1 MGLWDKF
8 KSELIDIVEF
18 LDNSDNTL
26 SYRFERKDNEIKN
39 GAKLTVRPGQIAVF
53 VNEGKYADVFREG
66 LYALATQNL
75 PILSTLK
82 GWKYGFDSPF
92 KAEVYFLSTKHFN
105 DQQWGTM
112 APITLDDPR
121 YGMIEVKA
129 FGTYGFQIVDPIK
142 FHEKFVAT
150 DNHYTTEELKKNMM
164 GSMGGYIMDVMGELG
179 LTYDTFAKK
188 NQETSAAVLAHLKK
202 HYEKY
207 GLDMLEFNIMGMN
220 LTDQFKKEIA
230 ELSRL
235 DKINMQKLAQYKTA
249 QAIEKSAENPSGG
262 AGMGMGFGM
271 GMGMGNMMANQMGQM
286 YQQPQNQQPQNFQ
299 SGGGAPPP
307 LPGQVKF
314 FIAINGQ
321 QHGPYEMPQ
330 MQQMIQA
337 GQVTKE
343 MMVWKEG
350 MAAWAA
356 AGSTPELG
364 GMFGATPPPPPPP
377 M

>member
-8 KSELIDIVEF
+8 KNELIDIVEF
-18 LDNSDNTL
+18 LDSSDNTI

-39 GAKLTVRPGQIAVF
+39 GAKMTVRPGQMAVF

-92 KAEVYFLSTKHFN
+92 KAEVYFISTKHFN

-112 APITLDDPR
+112 SPVSLDDPR

-129 FGTYGFQIVDPIK
+129 FGTYGFQVVDPIK
-142 FHEKFVAT
+142 FHEKLVAT
-150 DNHYTTEELKKNMM
+150 DDHYTTEELKKNMM
-164 GSMGGYIMDVMGELG
+164 GAMGGYIMSVMGELE

-188 NQETSAAVLAHLKK
+188 NQETSERILNLLKK
-202 HYEKY
+202 KYEPY
-207 GLDMLEFNIMGMN
+207 GLNMLEFNIMGMN

-249 QAIEKSAENPSGG
+249 QAIEKSAENPNGG
-262 AGMGMGFGM
+262 AGLGMGFGM
-271 GMGMGNMMANQMGQM
+271 GMGMGNMMATTLGGMN
-286 YQQPQNQQPQNFQ
+286 QPQQQQQNNM
-299 SGGGAPPP
+299 GGGVPPP
-307 LPGQVKF
+307 LPGAVKF
-314 FIAINGQ
+314 FVALNGQ
-321 QHGPYEMPQ
+321 QHGPYEMAQ
-330 MQQMIQA
+330 MQQMAQA
-337 GQVTKE
+337 GQLTKE

-350 MAAWAA
+350 MPAWTQAGTTPELSSLF
-356 AGSTPELG
+356 GSTPPPL
-364 GMFGATPPPPPPP
+364 PPPPPP